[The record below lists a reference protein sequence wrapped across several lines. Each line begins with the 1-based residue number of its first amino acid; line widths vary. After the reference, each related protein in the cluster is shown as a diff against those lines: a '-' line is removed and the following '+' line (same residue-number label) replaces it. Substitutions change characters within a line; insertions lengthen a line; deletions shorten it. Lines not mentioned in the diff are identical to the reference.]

1 VPAKPIAESSHGDG
15 GNDPPSGVD
24 KGHESPP
31 RDRGAPAATG
41 PASHGQGPGA
51 APARGAAIA
60 VYGAIAANVAI
71 AITKFVVAGLS
82 GSSAML
88 SEAVHSTVD
97 TCNGILLLVGLNRSK
112 RPASPEHPFGH
123 GKELF
128 FWSLIVA
135 VLIFGVG
142 GGVSFYEGVVHLR
155 RPEMLR
161 DPGWN
166 YFVLGMA
173 ALFEGT
179 SFAIAWRHFRRAS
192 GPLPLLKALRRS
204 KDPSTYTVLA
214 EDGAALLGLAIAA
227 AGIAAAQAT
236 GHPEFDGVA
245 SLLIGLLLAGVA
257 VLLVSSAR
265 ELLIGAGLQRDT
277 AGVIHELAVRQPGVV
292 RVGRLL
298 SMYIGAEEVL
308 LAFDV
313 EFASPMPAREIAAT
327 VETLEAEI
335 RRQYPRITRIYIEA
349 RMLA

>member
-1 VPAKPIAESSHGDG
+1 MPAKPGAE
-15 GNDPPSGVD
+15 
-24 KGHESPP
+24 
-31 RDRGAPAATG
+31 
-41 PASHGQGPGA
+41 ASAGA
-51 APARGAAIA
+51 APAGSLLT

-71 AITKFVVAGLS
+71 AATKFTVAGLS

-97 TCNGILLLVGLNRSK
+97 CCNGALLLVGLKRSQ
-112 RPASPEHPFGH
+112 RPATAEHPFGH

-142 GGVSFYEGVVHLR
+142 GGMSFYEGVAHLR
-155 RPEMLR
+155 HPQPLR

-166 YFVLGMA
+166 YLVLAVA

-179 SFAIAWRHFRRAS
+179 SLAIAWRQFRRRS
-192 GPLPLLKALRRS
+192 GGLPLRQALRRS
-204 KDPSTYTVLA
+204 KDPSSYTVLA
-214 EDGAALLGLAIAA
+214 EDSAALLGLGIAA

-236 GHPEFDGVA
+236 GRAEFDGVA

-257 VLLVSSAR
+257 VVLVQTAR
-265 ELLIGAGLQRDT
+265 GLLIGEGLQPET
-277 AGVIHELAVRQPGVV
+277 AADIRRMAMAEPGVQ
-292 RVGRLL
+292 RVGHMQ

-313 EFASPMPAREIAAT
+313 EFSSPMAAREIAAT
-327 VETLEAEI
+327 VERLEQAI
-335 RRQYPRITRIYIEA
+335 HDRYTRISRIYIEA
-349 RMLA
+349 RVLG